1 MKLRTVLFVAGLS
14 GAWTLSPGILAAQ
27 TAAPEE
33 GVFSTK
39 GKITEVAPG
48 EKIVRLKNEGGLELT
63 FQVAAT
69 TEIQEGEELK
79 LFENLVPGDS
89 VEIRYTYNED
99 YEKVARLIQKEA
111 VKKQAEAGPNPV
123 SS

>member
-1 MKLRTVLFVAGLS
+1 MKLRAVLFVVGLS
-14 GAWTLSPGILAAQ
+14 GTWTLSGGVIGAQ

-39 GKITEVAPG
+39 GKITEVVPE
-48 EKIVRLKNEGGLELT
+48 EKTVRLKNEGGLELT
-63 FQVAAT
+63 FQVVAT
-69 TEIQEGEELK
+69 TEIKEDEGLK
-79 LFENLVPGDS
+79 LFENLVPGDT

-99 YEKVARLIQKEA
+99 YEKVASLIRKEA
-111 VKKQAEAGPNPV
+111 VKKQAEARPNPV